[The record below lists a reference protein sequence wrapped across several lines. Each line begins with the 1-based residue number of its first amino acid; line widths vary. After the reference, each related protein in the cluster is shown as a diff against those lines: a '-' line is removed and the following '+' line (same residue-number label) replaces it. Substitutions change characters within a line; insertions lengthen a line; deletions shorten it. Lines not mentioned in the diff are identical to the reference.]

1 MATESEERKIGIENR
16 EKEKNVNEERNS
28 IITYKIYMSENIS
41 NESLNVC
48 TKENLKSLV
57 DHKLYRIIGSS
68 SHQFFISL
76 Q

>member
-16 EKEKNVNEERNS
+16 EKEKKVNEERNS

-57 DHKLYRIIGSS
+57 DHKLYRIIESS